1 MTLQF
6 HVTVRNAMLDAWETQ
21 IGTSPTLKIR
31 TGARPAAITDPS
43 TGTVLSTVALP
54 SDFMAAASAG
64 VKDMSGTWQDNS
76 ADASGTAEHFE
87 IVDSGGTVR
96 VRGTVT
102 ATGGGGDLT
111 VNNVVFA
118 SGQTFSITQFRL
130 TAGNQ

>member
-6 HVTVRNAMLDAWETQ
+6 HVAVRNAMLDAWETQ
-21 IGTSPTLKIR
+21 IGASPTLKIR
-31 TGARPAAITDPS
+31 TGARPTAITDS
-43 TGTVLSTVALP
+43 SSGTVLSTVALP
-54 SDFMAAASAG
+54 SDFMAAASSG

-76 ADASGTAEHFE
+76 ADGSGTAEHFE

>member
-1 MTLQF
+1 MALQF

-21 IGTSPTLKIR
+21 IGASPTLKIR
-31 TGARPAAITDPS
+31 TGSAPAAITDAS
-43 TGTVLSTVALP
+43 TGTVLSTVSLP
-54 SDFMAAASAG
+54 ADFMAAASSG
-64 VKDMSGTWQDNS
+64 QKDMSGTWQDNS
-76 ADASGTAEHFE
+76 ADAAGTAAHFE
-87 IVDSGGTVR
+87 IVDSGATVR